1 MDQGPRGSSKGD
13 RFTRSLGSAALL
25 ERLNDLKAPRLLK
38 ARNQRQLASELTKMK
53 PMTITIQCKVSKIRS
68 LALVSSLLALSGC
81 ELPQLDMKPGATSVL
96 PEFGPPTPSEAA
108 AWAIDKYDANN
119 RYRGTLLLAGA
130 PYAGESVYME
140 LFRDNADDVDPG
152 VRAASVRAI
161 ANHGGMDDVKYIV
174 NGLKDADKGV
184 RVEAARGLQ
193 RIHKAEA
200 VQPLLD
206 VLDAEK
212 EPEDDVRLEAALAL
226 GQYAESRVLDGLIV
240 AIADP
245 NLAVNRNTLFSLRVL
260 TGQDFG
266 YDQKAWMLWAKNE
279 GKPFAARGG
288 YMYPAFSREKRW
300 WEHLPFMGN
309 PPNEPSSVPVGMPTQ

>member
-1 MDQGPRGSSKGD
+1 MPALTH
-13 RFTRSLGSAALL
+13 FTDSIVRSA
-25 ERLNDLKAPRLLK
+25 
-38 ARNQRQLASELTKMK
+38 T
-53 PMTITIQCKVSKIRS
+53 
-68 LALVSSLLALSGC
+68 LLAAVAVFSGC
-81 ELPQLDMKPGATSVL
+81 ELPQLDMKSRATSVI
-96 PEFGPPTPSEAA
+96 PAFGPPTPSEAA

-152 VRAASVRAI
+152 VRAASIRAI
-161 ANHGGMDDVKYIV
+161 ANHGSLEDVKYLV
-174 NGLKDADKGV
+174 NGLKDTDKGV
-184 RVEAARGLQ
+184 RVEAARGMQ
-193 RIHKAEA
+193 RVHSAAA
-200 VQPLLD
+200 VQPLLE

-226 GQYAESRVLDGLIV
+226 GQYAENRVLDGLIV

-266 YDQKAWMLWAKNE
+266 YDQKAWMLWTKKE
-279 GKPFAARGG
+279 SKPFAAQAG
-288 YMYPAFSREKRW
+288 YMYPAFSRERRW

-309 PPNEPSSVPVGMPTQ
+309 PPNEPSSVPLGLPTQ

>member
-1 MDQGPRGSSKGD
+1 MPAFIQSS
-13 RFTRSLGSAALL
+13 
-25 ERLNDLKAPRLLK
+25 
-38 ARNQRQLASELTKMK
+38 AS
-53 PMTITIQCKVSKIRS
+53 VIRS
-68 LALVSSLLALSGC
+68 FVLFAAAAVLPAC
-81 ELPQLDMKPGATSVL
+81 ELPQLDMKAGATSVI
-96 PEFGPPTPSEAA
+96 PSFGPPTPSEAA

-140 LFRDNADDVDPG
+140 LFRDNADDPDPG
-152 VRAASVRAI
+152 VRAASIRAI
-161 ANHGGMDDVKYIV
+161 ANHGSLEDVKYLV
-174 NGLKDADKGV
+174 QGLKDIDKGV
-184 RVEAARGLQ
+184 RVEAARGMQ
-193 RIHKAEA
+193 RVHSADA
-200 VQPLLD
+200 VQPLLE

-226 GQYAESRVLDGLIV
+226 GQYAENRVLDGLII

-266 YDQKAWMLWAKNE
+266 YDQKAWMLWTKNE
-279 GKPFAARGG
+279 AKPFAARGG

-300 WEHLPFMGN
+300 WEHLPFVSN
-309 PPNEPSSVPVGMPTQ
+309 PPNEPSSVPLGLPTQ